1 MSRSISTTMVMT
13 VVVAV
18 CLTMA
23 MAMTESMGVAM
34 ATVRAKELGS
44 NRLHKEDQKKPWKK
58 DQDIK

>member
-1 MSRSISTTMVMT
+1 MVMT

-18 CLTMA
+18 CLAMA